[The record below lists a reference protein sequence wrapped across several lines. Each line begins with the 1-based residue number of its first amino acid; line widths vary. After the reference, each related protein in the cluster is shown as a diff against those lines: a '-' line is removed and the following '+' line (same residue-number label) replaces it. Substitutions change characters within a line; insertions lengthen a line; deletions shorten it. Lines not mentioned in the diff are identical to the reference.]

1 MTVTLNGVTYTGT
14 VQADGSWSVSVPTTD
29 LSNLTASQYTVS
41 ASVSDKAGNPASA
54 NHGLAVDLTVPAL
67 TINTVSGDDIINAAE
82 HGQALVI
89 SGSSTG
95 GEAGDV
101 ITVTLNSKT
110 YTTTLDASGNWGSV
124 GVPMFTRSTALGS
137 GPQTITAAIT
147 DAAGTA
153 MTPAARSP

>member
-1 MTVTLNGVTYTGT
+1 M
-14 VQADGSWSVSVPTTD
+14 
-29 LSNLTASQYTVS
+29 
-41 ASVSDKAGNPASA
+41 
-54 NHGLAVDLTVPAL
+54 DLTVPVL

-110 YTTTLDASGNWGSV
+110 YTTTLDASGNWSV
-124 GVPMFTRSTALGS
+124 GVPLSDVTALGRHNRCFRQLERHGASVS
-137 GPQTITAAIT
+137 GQCI
-147 DAAGTA
+147 G
-153 MTPAARSP
+153 

>member
-1 MTVTLNGVTYTGT
+1 M
-14 VQADGSWSVSVPTTD
+14 PTAD

-41 ASVSDKAGNPASA
+41 ASVSDKAGNPATA
-54 NHGLAVDLTVPAL
+54 THGLAVDLTVPVL

-110 YTTTLDASGNWGSV
+110 YTTTLDASGNWSV
-124 GVPMFTRSTALGS
+124 GVPLSDVTAL
-137 GPQTITAAIT
+137 AAARKPSQLPLPT
-147 DAAGTA
+147 RQATA
-153 MTPAARSP
+153 MMPAARSP